1 MEETTDVGASD
12 SPEATPGSAL
22 HRFGKARRKLAREL
36 RGPRRLAR
44 LYSQGAQSETELNV
58 KFMQEVSLSRIQFLK
73 QIIRCMEYCPAV
85 GFHDAPDMGLKLIDQ
100 ASHIIM

>member
-44 LYSQGAQSETELNV
+44 LYSQGAQSETELNDAGDCRTLRGAARLHV
-58 KFMQEVSLSRIQFLK
+58 FFTVRVSK
-73 QIIRCMEYCPAV
+73 KTCPPPV
-85 GFHDAPDMGLKLIDQ
+85 F
-100 ASHIIM
+100 